1 MDNMDEYDR
10 LFNMSIDERRKI
22 LKEKDIL
29 FKKDY
34 FAYDNRMRASI
45 RRQAKKTEKQPA
57 EGDDIVKKILNNP
70 LQTDMELCK
79 DGQMFKD
86 KIDLFFKQVSPSEPV
101 KETSPIIKDDQPD
114 NTNKKEPVKETSPII
129 KDDQPVNTNK
139 KEPVKK
145 SSPIIKDDQ
154 PDNTNKKEPVK
165 KENIYVNDVNE
176 IIPDDTFYQDVVYA
190 DVVIAKSYILDDD
203 DAGEMGANIS
213 QIKNY
218 NIKIPIKYLND
229 IYINLPT
236 NNSRMIS
243 DTKNIYIYFNC
254 DIK

>member
-101 KETSPIIKDDQPD
+101 KETLPIIKDDQPD

-129 KDDQPVNTNK
+129 KDDQPV
-139 KEPVKK
+139 
-145 SSPIIKDDQ
+145 
-154 PDNTNKKEPVK
+154 NTNKKEPVK

>member
-101 KETSPIIKDDQPD
+101 KETSPIIKDDQP
-114 NTNKKEPVKETSPII
+114 V
-129 KDDQPVNTNK
+129 
-139 KEPVKK
+139 
-145 SSPIIKDDQ
+145 
-154 PDNTNKKEPVK
+154 NTNKKEPVK

>member
-22 LKEKDIL
+22 LKQKDIL

-145 SSPIIKDDQ
+145 
-154 PDNTNKKEPVK
+154 
-165 KENIYVNDVNE
+165 ENIYVNDVNE

>member
-114 NTNKKEPVKETSPII
+114 NTNKKEPVK
-129 KDDQPVNTNK
+129 
-139 KEPVKK
+139 
-145 SSPIIKDDQ
+145 
-154 PDNTNKKEPVK
+154 

>member
-1 MDNMDEYDR
+1 MDEYDR

-145 SSPIIKDDQ
+145 
-154 PDNTNKKEPVK
+154 
-165 KENIYVNDVNE
+165 ENIYVNDVNE

>member
-145 SSPIIKDDQ
+145 
-154 PDNTNKKEPVK
+154 
-165 KENIYVNDVNE
+165 ENIYVNDVNE